1 MKIKIIDQTS
11 DGDFIKIIETSY
23 NFKEVALKLGYKG
36 VSRNTKK
43 LIEERIKQLGLSI
56 NHFTSISPRKLTDE
70 DIFCK
75 NSTVTRKVMR
85 ERYIHNKYTPYECS
99 ICGQKPY
106 WNNKPM
112 SLIIDHINGI
122 NNDNR
127 LENLRW
133 VCPNC
138 NIQLPTSNRKKSAL

>member
-1 MKIKIIDQTS
+1 MKIIDKVS
-11 DGDFIKIIETSY
+11 DEDFITIIKNST

-36 VSRNTKK
+36 VARSTK
-43 LIEERIKQLGLSI
+43 IFIQNRINDLNLSTD
-56 NHFTSISPRKLTDE
+56 HFTSTSPRKLTDL
-70 DIFCK
+70 DIFCE

-85 ERYIHNKYTPYECS
+85 ERYLLNKYSPYECA
-99 ICGQKPY
+99 ICGQKPF

-138 NIQLPTSNRKKSAL
+138 NIQLPTSNRKKSSL

>member
-1 MKIKIIDQTS
+1 MNIIDKTS
-11 DGDFIKIIETSY
+11 DEDFIEIIKNST
-23 NFKEVALKLGYKG
+23 NFKEVAIKLGYKG
-36 VSRNTKK
+36 VARSTKK
-43 LIEERIKQLGLSI
+43 FIEERIYFLGLSI
-56 NHFTSISPRKLTDE
+56 DHFTSVSPRKLSDQ
-70 DIFCK
+70 DIFCE

-85 ERYIHNKYTPYECS
+85 ERYFCNNYTPYECS
-99 ICGQKPY
+99 ICGQKPF
-106 WNNKPM
+106 WNGQPM

-127 LENLRW
+127 LTNLRW